1 MTVPG
6 LQNAASATVAL
17 VAVSSVHAQIRHR
30 LVLRRLHTGWCPAHC
45 FTTAMQDS
53 LRKVSPLSSPLH
65 TYETDQQVTCSSAQ
79 YTCALA
85 AQHLSKRIR
94 LDSVPA
100 PCTAFHTCDVR
111 CAEAKGIH

>member
-6 LQNAASATVAL
+6 MQNAASATVAL

-53 LRKVSPLSSPLH
+53 LRKVIPSPAHCILM
-65 TYETDQQVTCSSAQ
+65 
-79 YTCALA
+79 
-85 AQHLSKRIR
+85 R
-94 LDSVPA
+94 
-100 PCTAFHTCDVR
+100 
-111 CAEAKGIH
+111 

>member
-1 MTVPG
+1 MPG
-6 LQNAASATVAL
+6 MQNAASATVAL

-53 LRKVSPLSSPLH
+53 LRKVIPLSSPLH
-65 TYETDQQVTCSSAQ
+65 ADETDQQVTCRSAQ

-94 LDSVPA
+94 LDIVLA
-100 PCTAFHTCDVR
+100 PCTAYHMWTVR